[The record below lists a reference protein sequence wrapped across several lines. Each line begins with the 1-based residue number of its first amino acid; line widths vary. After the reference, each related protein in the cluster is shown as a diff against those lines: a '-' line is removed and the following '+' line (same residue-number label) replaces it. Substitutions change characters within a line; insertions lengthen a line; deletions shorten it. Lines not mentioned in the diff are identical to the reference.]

1 MFARMKRL
9 LCFLATWLTCLFATA
24 ADTAPAAAAP
34 PADWVKRYAAY
45 DEALRRNDLTALE
58 KIYAKESSNVGA
70 DGVLTSRTE
79 FFRQIQSGEYRV
91 VECSTSG
98 LQVRRYGRTAVVT
111 CVWKATE
118 TINGA
123 TVIGTY
129 AYTDTWVRSWG
140 RWQVVASHGTT
151 IKESK

>member
-1 MFARMKRL
+1 MKHL
-9 LCFLATWLTCLFATA
+9 LYILATWLTCLVATA
-24 ADTAPAAAAP
+24 AGPAPVSAPP
-34 PADWVKRYAAY
+34 PADWVKRYAEY
-45 DEALRRNDLTALE
+45 DDALRRSDLTALG

-123 TVIGTY
+123 TVNGTY
-129 AYTDTWVRSWG
+129 AYTDTWVRNWG

-151 IKESK
+151 IKEAK